1 MEVRGN
7 CLITVRN
14 LDGIHPVES
23 YPIFDKEWGKTANYV
38 WKVWG
43 TNSYIAFHKTLR
55 VFMLIRN
62 EDWRKLCYANG
73 YVIRQ

>member
-1 MEVRGN
+1 MELRGN
-7 CLITVRN
+7 CLITVSN
-14 LDGIHPVES
+14 LDGISPVKS
-23 YPIFDKEWGKTANYV
+23 YPLFDREWGKTTNYV

-43 TNSYIAFHKTLR
+43 TNSHIAFHKTLR